1 MPHPRVHFGAL
12 GGFAGP
18 GELLRAC
25 ERIRDAGYRRW
36 DAHTP
41 FPVHGLDRAM
51 GLKPSVLP
59 WIVLVMGLSGAAG
72 AFGLQAWVHT
82 TAYPL
87 VISGKPLLG
96 WQAFVPVTFEVGVLF
111 GALGAVLGMLGLNRL
126 PQHHH
131 PLFGS
136 VEFERFSDD
145 GFFISIESADP
156 EFDAERTVALLERA
170 GAIHVELVG
179 G

>member
-1 MPHPRVHFGAL
+1 MPSPPFGAL
-12 GGFAGP
+12 GAFAGP

-51 GLKPSVLP
+51 GLKASVLP
-59 WIVLVMGLSGAAG
+59 WFVLIMGLSGAAG

-87 VISGKPLLG
+87 VISGKPFLS

-126 PQHHH
+126 PMHHH

-136 VEFERFSDD
+136 LRFERVSDD
-145 GFFISIESADP
+145 GFFISIEASDP
-156 EFDAERTVALLERA
+156 QFNAEQTVKLLERA
-170 GAIHVELVG
+170 GAIHVELVDG
-179 G
+179 